1 MKRPI
6 IPKKNL
12 LLQKI
17 NLPPKPKALFWT
29 KKKIIGIILMFL
41 ALSIPLLAEKIAQN
55 ATIIEDETYSIMA
68 DYVQKKGDISTY
80 RHKYRRKTKILL
92 PYLEVLLNFNDFFYK
107 DCMEIKFETN
117 NFSESAKIEINNML
131 KSKWNSVHIKINDS
145 VHTPKAFQVNIYLEG
160 LRHSILGIDKYLY
173 I

>member
-1 MKRPI
+1 M
-6 IPKKNL
+6 
-12 LLQKI
+12 
-17 NLPPKPKALFWT
+17 
-29 KKKIIGIILMFL
+29 
-41 ALSIPLLAEKIAQN
+41 
-55 ATIIEDETYSIMA
+55 
-68 DYVQKKGDISTY
+68 
-80 RHKYRRKTKILL
+80 
-92 PYLEVLLNFNDFFYK
+92 LNFNDFFYK

-173 I
+173 